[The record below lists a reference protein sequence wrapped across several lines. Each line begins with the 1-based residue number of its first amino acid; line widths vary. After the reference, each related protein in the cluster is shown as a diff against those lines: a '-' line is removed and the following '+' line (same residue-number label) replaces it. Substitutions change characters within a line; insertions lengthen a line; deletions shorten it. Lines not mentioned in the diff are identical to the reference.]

1 LPNTGFHHR
10 FHPTER
16 SDEHACLR
24 VQRKALLVRRF
35 NQPPRDA
42 QFKHRLN
49 YPGPGA
55 FAKRIAR
62 SFPRAANLSF
72 PVKRLIVFALNGA
85 LAQGRA
91 PIDTEMADLLGALN
105 EIVKVA
111 IISGA
116 DWKQFERRVLA
127 MLTPGHPRHQLTLL
141 PVCGT
146 QLYRFSDHWG
156 RIYTRDFSE
165 IEREKIVNALEKT
178 VEMMSF
184 ELGQIWGPLIE
195 DRGSQ
200 LTYSGLGQ
208 LAPIPEKRKWDP
220 DCKKRRRMK
229 AFLDQFIPEY
239 SVHLGGMTSIDVT
252 KPGLDKGYGIR
263 QLRDSLGVPIQ
274 EMLFIG
280 NTSVPGGNDLAAVAA
295 GIHTIG
301 VKDPEQTKRV
311 IDAIIAMVSD
321 EANPAPPA
329 RKQIPFPARED
340 TGGSL
345 AHGRSAAPFA
355 EPGGRGLAGER
366 HAAVAREIRQ
376 TLASYAEL
384 KDVLAR
390 CAWERIMPEARLSFA
405 GALRVERH
413 LPGQADSAD
422 PFAGLAERLAS
433 LQEALDGCERIL
445 LAQMHGAIAR
455 AGFIGGQIASLQP
468 GAASA

>member
-1 LPNTGFHHR
+1 M
-10 FHPTER
+10 
-16 SDEHACLR
+16 
-24 VQRKALLVRRF
+24 
-35 NQPPRDA
+35 
-42 QFKHRLN
+42 
-49 YPGPGA
+49 
-55 FAKRIAR
+55 
-62 SFPRAANLSF
+62 
-72 PVKRLIVFALNGA
+72 KRLIVFALNGA

-116 DWKQFERRVLA
+116 DWTQFESRVLA
-127 MLTPGHPRHQLTLL
+127 MLTPGHPRHQLTIL
-141 PVCGT
+141 PACGT
-146 QLYRFSDHWG
+146 QLYRYSDHWG
-156 RIYTRDFSE
+156 RIYTTDFSALQ
-165 IEREKIVNALEKT
+165 REKVVNAIEKT

-208 LAPIPEKRKWDP
+208 LAPISEKRKWDP
-220 DCKKRRRMK
+220 DCQKRRRMK

-263 QLRDSLGVPIQ
+263 QLRDGLGVPIQ
-274 EMLFIG
+274 DMLFIG
-280 NTSVPGGNDLAAVAA
+280 NTSLSAGNDLAAAAA

-311 IDAIIAMVSD
+311 IDAIIAMVSH
-321 EANPAPPA
+321 EANPEPPA
-329 RKQIPFPARED
+329 RKPIPFPAREAVGQSPALGD
-340 TGGSL
+340 
-345 AHGRSAAPFA
+345 SATPFA
-355 EPGGRGLAGER
+355 EPSGRGLAGER

-376 TLASYAEL
+376 TLARYAEL

-390 CAWERIMPEARLSFA
+390 NAWERILPDARLALA
-405 GALRVERH
+405 GP
-413 LPGQADSAD
+413 LPNPAGIAD

-445 LAQMHGAIAR
+445 LAHMQGAIAR
-455 AGFIGGQIASLQP
+455 AGFMGGKVVSPQS